1 MLLLAGEN
9 GTIEREREGSLESN
23 REAALWFLFG
33 REEVVGGRKGE
44 GGCGLWGLDYKERR

>member
-9 GTIEREREGSLESN
+9 GTVEREREGSLESN

-44 GGCGLWGLDYKERR
+44 GGCGLWGLDYKE